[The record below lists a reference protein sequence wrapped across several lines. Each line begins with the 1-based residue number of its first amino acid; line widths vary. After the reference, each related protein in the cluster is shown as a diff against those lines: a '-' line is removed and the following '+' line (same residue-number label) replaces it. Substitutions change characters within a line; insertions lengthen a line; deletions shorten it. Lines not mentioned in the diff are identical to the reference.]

1 MLARLLR
8 RLWPVTP
15 PDLAAV
21 LRQTDHLAPA
31 DFIREG
37 YRRVLGR
44 DPDAGGFHHFRREL
58 DAGRVSRA
66 AFLDTLAG
74 SAEYRRTRGKPPPC
88 PLTALHRSRVAL
100 VRRLP
105 PAETIVDLGGACTG
119 RPEGA
124 LVAMGYP
131 HPFRTLTNVEPPS
144 EERHAIYRD
153 VCDD

>member
-1 MLARLLR
+1 MTGGNPGCGRHDASHRG
-8 RLWPVTP
+8 T
-15 PDLAAV
+15 A
-21 LRQTDHLAPA
+21 LAPEPA
-31 DFIREG
+31 
-37 YRRVLGR
+37 
-44 DPDAGGFHHFRREL
+44 AG
-58 DAGRVSRA
+58 AASRA
-66 AFLDTLAG
+66 ASLDTLPA